1 MFNNYETIEVTQQR
15 LDATFE
21 KVSKQLRT
29 FQDLETKVR
38 TKLENAV
45 INERSFILRNDPT
58 YSPDLRQETIQQLA
72 TRRQTFQKASARL
85 RKKIDDLAG
94 TELLILQEFATLETR
109 VELQVAMNASK
120 LRADNIT
127 AMLLQQKEE
136 QEEQEETKAQQQK
149 QWKQSVERRV
159 AADRSDETC
168 SICLVPNS
176 ERSPFWIDENVTL
189 YPGCG
194 HMYHSECLN
203 DWVIRKKE
211 VSRSVFNYRDMMV
224 LFLQDYSRYILC
236 LSCFIFLLFLFSAT
250 KYLHVQCVEQN

>member
-15 LDATFE
+15 LDAAFE

-72 TRRQTFQKASARL
+72 TQRQTFQKASARS

-94 TELLILQEFATLETR
+94 KELLILQEFATLETR

-136 QEEQEETKAQQQK
+136 QEEQEEKKVQQQK
-149 QWKQSVERRV
+149 QWKQKLKS
-159 AADRSDETC
+159 
-168 SICLVPNS
+168 
-176 ERSPFWIDENVTL
+176 
-189 YPGCG
+189 G
-194 HMYHSECLN
+194 
-203 DWVIRKKE
+203 
-211 VSRSVFNYRDMMV
+211 
-224 LFLQDYSRYILC
+224 
-236 LSCFIFLLFLFSAT
+236 
-250 KYLHVQCVEQN
+250 

>member
-1 MFNNYETIEVTQQR
+1 VLF
-15 LDATFE
+15 
-21 KVSKQLRT
+21 
-29 FQDLETKVR
+29 
-38 TKLENAV
+38 
-45 INERSFILRNDPT
+45 RS
-58 YSPDLRQETIQQLA
+58 SPDLRQETIQQLA
-72 TRRQTFQKASARL
+72 TQRQTFQKASARL

-120 LRADNIT
+120 LRADNIA

-136 QEEQEETKAQQQK
+136 KEEQEETKAQQQK

-168 SICLVPNS
+168 AICLVPDS

-203 DWVIRKKE
+203 DWIQTNFQTTCPMCRAKITQKDINQVKHMLSIVQQRRKLQKE
-211 VSRSVFNYRDMMV
+211 QRLKEKEIAKREKIQQQKIEKAALQKREDIKRQKNFFFHLLCYRNY
-224 LFLQDYSRYILC
+224 
-236 LSCFIFLLFLFSAT
+236 
-250 KYLHVQCVEQN
+250 